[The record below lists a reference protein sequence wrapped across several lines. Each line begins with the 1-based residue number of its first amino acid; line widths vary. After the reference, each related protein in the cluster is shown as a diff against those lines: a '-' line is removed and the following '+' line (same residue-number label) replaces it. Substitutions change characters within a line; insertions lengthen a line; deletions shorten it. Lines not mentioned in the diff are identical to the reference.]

1 MSGVQKR
8 GAGTNRASYPSGA
21 LRVCRACVGWWIEY
35 ESEAHVRWESKRFL
49 GGGLGCFVV
58 LGGFLVCSSLALRVG
73 VGFLGGGSGWYG
85 GLACASG
92 WYGGLAC
99 ASGWCG
105 GSSVEVRGG
114 VCSSLALRVSV
125 GVLRW
130 RFGVVW
136 DFGVLNTQPH
146 GVWLDCWCDR
156 DWRSVEHPS

>member
-105 GSSVEVRGG
+105 
-114 VCSSLALRVSV
+114 
-125 GVLRW
+125 VLRW

-136 DFGVLNTQPH
+136 GPRLRFGL
-146 GVWLDCWCDR
+146 VWGPRLRFGLVWGFFGGGLGWCGIL
-156 DWRSVEHPS
+156 VF

>member
-85 GLACASG
+85 VLRWRFGLVWGPRLRFGLVWGSSVEVRVGVGASLALRVGVGFFGGGSGWCGGLACASG

-99 ASGWCG
+99 ASG
-105 GSSVEVRGG
+105 
-114 VCSSLALRVSV
+114 
-125 GVLRW
+125 
-130 RFGVVW
+130 
-136 DFGVLNTQPH
+136 
-146 GVWLDCWCDR
+146 
-156 DWRSVEHPS
+156 